1 MVQAAQIHYRL
12 IHICPSCF
20 HIWFVC
26 VINAL
31 SLSHFLFYLCL
42 LGFSYCLTWH
52 LFLSSAYQAHLIASC
67 FASLFFFTFCY
78 FQSVC
83 PLPILPSP
91 TYFLCAHF
99 LYLSCWYFESAACFF
114 FLFFILFF
122 VCFVHVHS
130 HCFTMPRAIWVF
142 VPLTHWGHCLKT
154 EMWVSNVFGGILQ
167 LFAFSFISTQTK

>member
-1 MVQAAQIHYRL
+1 MVQAAQIHYRP

-78 FQSVC
+78 FQCVC

-114 FLFFILFF
+114 FFFPFCFLSVLFMCIAIVLRCPGQSGFLFL
-122 VCFVHVHS
+122 S
-130 HCFTMPRAIWVF
+130 
-142 VPLTHWGHCLKT
+142 LTGDIVWKQKCEFQMSL
-154 EMWVSNVFGGILQ
+154 EESSNFL
-167 LFAFSFISTQTK
+167 LFHL